1 MEQPDQQDDTKEIPP
16 SSAEL
21 IDNIDSYQKRVE
33 NEWDSAKSSYQA
45 KINQIMEE
53 FLKQG
58 FTVESPSK
66 STSSIPPRP
75 GKPEPTGQTP
85 PPPKPPSQDPYIAK
99 LLSRVEEELRHVDR
113 KGPRVPFFNSSD
125 PTALGL
131 PWKPTW
137 KQRLIVEW
145 KKAVGLAGL
154 LALTGFVFLYFFTT
168 PKEISLPYG
177 HTLGPVI
184 LGDKIYISDW
194 FRKALYVHKLKRGLP
209 LLSVENLPNSFATG
223 LAFDAKSVWTLDSIE
238 RKFLK
243 HAITAD
249 HQVNASF
256 DTPGKKPMG
265 LFHDGT
271 DLWSSDLDE
280 KKLYQ
285 HRGNDIEDIKDEYA
299 IPEIALTSLAM
310 RNNRVWILDG
320 NSRELS
326 VHRLQKPLKSLG
338 AFDLDPFLKGATP
351 TGFAFEGKDV
361 WLLTEN
367 PSKLIRVPLKKI
379 EKSKT
384 DTF

>member
-1 MEQPDQQDDTKEIPP
+1 MEQPEPQDDFKDIPP

-21 IDNIDSYQKRVE
+21 IDNLDSYQKRVE
-33 NEWDSAKSSYQA
+33 NEWDSAKASYQA

-58 FTVESPSK
+58 FTVENPTK
-66 STSSIPPRP
+66 TAGATPPPRP
-75 GKPEPTGQTP
+75 DKPETMGPP
-85 PPPKPPSQDPYIAK
+85 PPPKSHTQDPYIAK

-113 KGPRVPFFNSSD
+113 KGPKVPFFGSEG
-125 PTALGL
+125 TGLGL
-131 PWKPTW
+131 PWKPSW
-137 KQRLIVEW
+137 KQRLLVEW
-145 KKAVGLAGL
+145 KKTLLGLMGAICIGS
-154 LALTGFVFLYFFTT
+154 AFYYFFTS
-168 PKEISLPYG
+168 PRLIDLPYG

-184 LGDKIYISDW
+184 IGDKIYISDW
-194 FRKALYVHKLKRGLP
+194 FRKALYVHQLKRGLP

-223 LAFDAKSVWTLDSIE
+223 LAFDAKSVWTMDSIE

-243 HAITAD
+243 HALTAD

-271 DLWSSDLDE
+271 DLWSADLEE

-285 HRGNDIEDIKDEYA
+285 HRGNDIEDIKDEFV
-299 IPEIALTSLAM
+299 IPDITLGALAM
-310 RNNRVWILDG
+310 RNNRVWILDS

-326 VHRLQKPLKSLG
+326 VHRLQKPLKPLG

-351 TGFAFEGKDV
+351 TGFSFQGKDV
-361 WLLTEN
+361 WILTEN
-367 PSKLIRVPLKKI
+367 PSRLIRVPLRKI

-384 DTF
+384 ETF